1 MEIINPVIKYA
12 DIFHNLS
19 DDIISFQELDVKDT
33 DEIHSYTSDVEV
45 SKYIGWKLM
54 LHREETYE
62 HIETM
67 RKREAA
73 GTHLYA
79 SVVLKETGAVIGTV
93 MLFDFHFDTSI
104 AEIGYVFH
112 KDFWGKG
119 FGTRSVALIC
129 EFAEYNLKLKRLTA
143 SVVDENISSARILMK
158 NGFSL
163 EERVKGEYQIG
174 GRACD
179 KLVLCKDIK
188 L

>member
-1 MEIINPVIKYA
+1 MEIINPVIKFA

-19 DDIISFQELDVKDT
+19 DDIISFQELDIKNT
-33 DEIHSYTSDVEV
+33 DEIHSYTSDVDV
-45 SKYIGWKLM
+45 SRYIGWKLM

-67 RKREAA
+67 LKREAA

-93 MLFDFHFDTSI
+93 MLFDFHFDSSI

-112 KDFWGKG
+112 KNYWGKG
-119 FGTRSVALIC
+119 YGTRSVALIC
-129 EFAEYNLKLKRLTA
+129 EFAEHKLKLIRLTA
-143 SVVDENISSARILMK
+143 SVVDENVSSARILIK
-158 NGFSL
+158 NGFLL
-163 EERVKGEYQIG
+163 EERVKGEYQID
-174 GRACD
+174 GRTCD
-179 KLVLCKDIK
+179 KLVFCKN